1 MKEPNYKQNLIKKID
16 VLLTEAMA
24 CYLDYKNHLKDYEE
38 EPKFFL
44 DKEKTD
50 RTTVLLKLLY
60 LDIDQINML
69 LKILFNQKFISISS
83 LTDLTTY
90 NITKKII
97 IDYIIEK
104 PFMKTGKQTKRIY
117 KYYNALTGKLKK
129 LPEELEMKLSM

>member
-1 MKEPNYKQNLIKKID
+1 MKQPNYKQKLIKKID
-16 VLLTEAMA
+16 ELLTEAMT
-24 CYLDYKNHLKDYEE
+24 CYLDYKKHLKDYEE

-50 RTTVLLKLLY
+50 RTTVLLKSLY

-69 LKILFNQKFISISS
+69 LKILFNQEFISIYS

-104 PFMKTGKQTKRIY
+104 PFMETGSQTERVFRYYNAKTGKLQ
-117 KYYNALTGKLKK
+117 KLS
-129 LPEELEMKLSM
+129 EELEMELAM